1 MLHTSLSNALRCTL
15 WEGERVSLN
24 VIVKLLGRGLGS
36 VLNVDVNAVNILYVG
51 EKGVRVDDVELREG
65 RIAAGKRDEC
75 PSLLRLAVG

>member
-1 MLHTSLSNALRCTL
+1 MSNALRCTL

-24 VIVKLLGRGLGS
+24 VIVKLLGRCLGS
-36 VLNVDVNAVNILYVG
+36 VLNVDVNAVNILYVS

-65 RIAAGKRDEC
+65 RIVARKRDEC